1 MATLTPRNYQI
12 DFVDGVKDA
21 MRENDTP
28 AFTRICGYMPQ
39 GSGKSVIIS
48 MIAVGA
54 AAKGNDVLIL
64 SHRDEILKQNFDKM
78 QRLGLTSA
86 IVNAETRN
94 IPEAQ
99 VAIGMSQTISVRIKN
114 HKEWMEWLQHF
125 NMIIVDEAHRGE
137 HDKVMDYINE
147 DAHVLGLSASICRN
161 GNKVKQLGEYYDC
174 IVKGISTPELIEMNF
189 LVGSRNFV
197 YQAPILEDLPVVAAN
212 GDYDPHALQMRFTR
226 KERYAGV
233 ITNWKRIAFG
243 TKTIVFTTG
252 SDHCVDLTRAFCEHG
267 IKAKY
272 LLSSRKPETDAQFS
286 GKRED
291 ILRNFHNGLFSV
303 LVNVG
308 ILDTGYDEP
317 SIQTVVLDLAT
328 KSYTHYSQ
336 MVGRG
341 SRPYPGKSYFNVL
354 DFGDNVK
361 THGKYE
367 REDPPM
373 GLWHDKTKGGVMP
386 TKLCP
391 LGKDGKKL
399 GCGRLV
405 PQTAQK
411 CPYCGYV
418 FPKLDKIYEIELTEL
433 IDTAEDQEG
442 LEVWCA
448 KKVLED
454 GWSIPRVLATVCI
467 KNAPHEKATFMRVI
481 KVLRTK
487 EGKKVSPYYWDY
499 FSKNILKNKARK
511 RKLVSEQNEL
521 GL

>member
-1 MATLTPRNYQI
+1 M
-12 DFVDGVKDA
+12 
-21 MRENDTP
+21 
-28 AFTRICGYMPQ
+28 
-39 GSGKSVIIS
+39 
-48 MIAVGA
+48 
-54 AAKGNDVLIL
+54 
-64 SHRDEILKQNFDKM
+64 
-78 QRLGLTSA
+78 
-86 IVNAETRN
+86 
-94 IPEAQ
+94 
-99 VAIGMSQTISVRIKN
+99 
-114 HKEWMEWLQHF
+114 
-125 NMIIVDEAHRGE
+125 
-137 HDKVMDYINE
+137 
-147 DAHVLGLSASICRN
+147 
-161 GNKVKQLGEYYDC
+161 KQLGEYYDC

-197 YQAPILEDLPVVAAN
+197 YQAPVLEDLPVVAAN
-212 GDYDPHALQMRFTR
+212 GDYDPRALQMRFTR

-233 ITNWKRIAFG
+233 ITNWKKIAFG

-291 ILRNFHNGLFSV
+291 ILRDFHNGLFSV

-433 IDTAEDQEG
+433 IDTAEDQES

-454 GWSIPRVLATVCI
+454 GWSVPRVLATVCI

-511 RKLVSEQNEL
+511 KKLVSEQNEL

>member
-1 MATLTPRNYQI
+1 
-12 DFVDGVKDA
+12 
-21 MRENDTP
+21 
-28 AFTRICGYMPQ
+28 
-39 GSGKSVIIS
+39 

-212 GDYDPHALQMRFTR
+212 GDYDPRALQMRFTR

-291 ILRNFHNGLFSV
+291 ILRDFHNGLFSV

-433 IDTAEDQEG
+433 IDTAEDQES